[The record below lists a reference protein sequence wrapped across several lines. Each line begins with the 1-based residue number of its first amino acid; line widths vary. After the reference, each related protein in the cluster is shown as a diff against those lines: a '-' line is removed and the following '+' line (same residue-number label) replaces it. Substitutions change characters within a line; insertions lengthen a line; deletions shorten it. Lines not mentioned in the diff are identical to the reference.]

1 MQRPLFVDA
10 PRSADGL
17 RAAFSLYYK
26 GISIDF
32 SLSGP
37 LRQVLLAYADFR
49 RRHGLDNGE
58 SATPGRTDLKA
69 REEEE
74 ALLGNIA
81 AAVLQRA
88 DEAREMLRD
97 YAVMLPQEQNPET
110 GTEALVSPEL
120 RPIAMRGLLDPALRD
135 STWPRDMAWLVIG
148 GMEHA
153 SYANGN
159 RVMVLDVTATATVA
173 GAFGGG
179 VSMSYLV
186 FPRVRVQAANML
198 SASFLMGGP
207 PVFAAYGLG
216 EALCFHLGGGAKVT
230 GMALIHHNREA
241 LGQSF
246 YGVFSP
252 QQRRA
257 AAFTF
262 GKSANG
268 SDYSSKNPH
277 ALSLQPVA
285 CAHLR
290 VSIIWELEQVAGVKE
305 AREFL
310 HRARLSGGLVT
321 GHGEIV
327 LEDSLEA
334 AFDRVGNG
342 YVVTD
347 RRDMLE
353 DKGKNQ
359 AELLVE
365 ALGAQPSAGEDNTMA
380 VRNLPRLCGDHVL

>member
-1 MQRPLFVDA
+1 
-10 PRSADGL
+10 
-17 RAAFSLYYK
+17 
-26 GISIDF
+26 
-32 SLSGP
+32 
-37 LRQVLLAYADFR
+37 
-49 RRHGLDNGE
+49 
-58 SATPGRTDLKA
+58 
-69 REEEE
+69 
-74 ALLGNIA
+74 
-81 AAVLQRA
+81 
-88 DEAREMLRD
+88 
-97 YAVMLPQEQNPET
+97 
-110 GTEALVSPEL
+110 
-120 RPIAMRGLLDPALRD
+120 
-135 STWPRDMAWLVIG
+135 
-148 GMEHA
+148 
-153 SYANGN
+153 
-159 RVMVLDVTATATVA
+159 
-173 GAFGGG
+173 
-179 VSMSYLV
+179 MSYLV

-268 SDYSSKNPH
+268 SAYSSKNPH

-290 VSIIWELEQVAGVKE
+290 VSIIWEREQVAGVKE

-365 ALGAQPSAGEDNTMA
+365 ALGAQPSAGEDNTWLSA
-380 VRNLPRLCGDHVL
+380 TCRGDPAISSFEHRGGARCGYPHAFAEPLVGMVQYRSLRQWRKEADTEEALWRPVWLDDRRGAFVLRQEQTEPEDM

>member
-1 MQRPLFVDA
+1 
-10 PRSADGL
+10 
-17 RAAFSLYYK
+17 
-26 GISIDF
+26 
-32 SLSGP
+32 
-37 LRQVLLAYADFR
+37 
-49 RRHGLDNGE
+49 
-58 SATPGRTDLKA
+58 
-69 REEEE
+69 
-74 ALLGNIA
+74 
-81 AAVLQRA
+81 
-88 DEAREMLRD
+88 
-97 YAVMLPQEQNPET
+97 
-110 GTEALVSPEL
+110 
-120 RPIAMRGLLDPALRD
+120 
-135 STWPRDMAWLVIG
+135 
-148 GMEHA
+148 
-153 SYANGN
+153 
-159 RVMVLDVTATATVA
+159 
-173 GAFGGG
+173 
-179 VSMSYLV
+179 MSYLV

-342 YVVTD
+342 YVVTG

-365 ALGAQPSAGEDNTMA
+365 ALGAQPSAGEDNTWLSA
-380 VRNLPRLCGDHVL
+380 TCLGYAAITSFEHRGGARCGYPHAFAEPLVGMVQYRSLRQWRKEADAEEALWRPVWLDDRRGAFVLRQEQTEPEDM

>member
-1 MQRPLFVDA
+1 
-10 PRSADGL
+10 
-17 RAAFSLYYK
+17 
-26 GISIDF
+26 
-32 SLSGP
+32 
-37 LRQVLLAYADFR
+37 
-49 RRHGLDNGE
+49 
-58 SATPGRTDLKA
+58 
-69 REEEE
+69 
-74 ALLGNIA
+74 
-81 AAVLQRA
+81 
-88 DEAREMLRD
+88 
-97 YAVMLPQEQNPET
+97 
-110 GTEALVSPEL
+110 
-120 RPIAMRGLLDPALRD
+120 
-135 STWPRDMAWLVIG
+135 
-148 GMEHA
+148 
-153 SYANGN
+153 
-159 RVMVLDVTATATVA
+159 
-173 GAFGGG
+173 
-179 VSMSYLV
+179 MSYLV

-290 VSIIWELEQVAGVKE
+290 VSIIWELEQVAGVME

-327 LEDSLEA
+327 LWRPRSIASGTGMSLRTDEICSKTRARIRPNFWWKRWERSLRRARTTHGCPQPASAMRRSRPLSIA
-334 AFDRVGNG
+334 AECAADIH
-342 YVVTD
+342 
-347 RRDMLE
+347 MPL
-353 DKGKNQ
+353 
-359 AELLVE
+359 
-365 ALGAQPSAGEDNTMA
+365 PS
-380 VRNLPRLCGDHVL
+380 L

>member
-1 MQRPLFVDA
+1 
-10 PRSADGL
+10 
-17 RAAFSLYYK
+17 
-26 GISIDF
+26 
-32 SLSGP
+32 
-37 LRQVLLAYADFR
+37 
-49 RRHGLDNGE
+49 
-58 SATPGRTDLKA
+58 
-69 REEEE
+69 
-74 ALLGNIA
+74 
-81 AAVLQRA
+81 
-88 DEAREMLRD
+88 
-97 YAVMLPQEQNPET
+97 
-110 GTEALVSPEL
+110 
-120 RPIAMRGLLDPALRD
+120 
-135 STWPRDMAWLVIG
+135 
-148 GMEHA
+148 
-153 SYANGN
+153 
-159 RVMVLDVTATATVA
+159 
-173 GAFGGG
+173 
-179 VSMSYLV
+179 MSYLV

-262 GKSANG
+262 GKSAN
-268 SDYSSKNPH
+268 DYSSKNTH

-290 VSIIWELEQVAGVKE
+290 VSIIWELEQVAGVVE

-365 ALGAQPSAGEDNTMA
+365 ALGAQPSAGEDNTWLSA
-380 VRNLPRLCGDHVL
+380 TCLGYAAITSFEHRGGARCGYPHAFAEPLVGMVQYRSLRQWRKEADAEEALWRPVWLDDRRGAFVLRQEQTEPEDM

>member
-1 MQRPLFVDA
+1 
-10 PRSADGL
+10 
-17 RAAFSLYYK
+17 
-26 GISIDF
+26 
-32 SLSGP
+32 
-37 LRQVLLAYADFR
+37 
-49 RRHGLDNGE
+49 
-58 SATPGRTDLKA
+58 
-69 REEEE
+69 
-74 ALLGNIA
+74 
-81 AAVLQRA
+81 
-88 DEAREMLRD
+88 
-97 YAVMLPQEQNPET
+97 
-110 GTEALVSPEL
+110 
-120 RPIAMRGLLDPALRD
+120 
-135 STWPRDMAWLVIG
+135 
-148 GMEHA
+148 
-153 SYANGN
+153 
-159 RVMVLDVTATATVA
+159 
-173 GAFGGG
+173 
-179 VSMSYLV
+179 MSYLV
-186 FPRVRVQAANML
+186 FPRVRVQAANL
-198 SASFLMGGP
+198 LTASFLMGGP

-365 ALGAQPSAGEDNTMA
+365 ALGAQPSAGEDNTWLSA
-380 VRNLPRLCGDHVL
+380 TCLGYAAITSFEHRGGARCGYPHAFAEPLVGMVQYRSLRQWRKEADAEEALWRPVWLDDRRGAFVLRQEQTEPEDM

>member
-1 MQRPLFVDA
+1 
-10 PRSADGL
+10 
-17 RAAFSLYYK
+17 
-26 GISIDF
+26 
-32 SLSGP
+32 
-37 LRQVLLAYADFR
+37 
-49 RRHGLDNGE
+49 
-58 SATPGRTDLKA
+58 
-69 REEEE
+69 
-74 ALLGNIA
+74 
-81 AAVLQRA
+81 
-88 DEAREMLRD
+88 
-97 YAVMLPQEQNPET
+97 
-110 GTEALVSPEL
+110 
-120 RPIAMRGLLDPALRD
+120 
-135 STWPRDMAWLVIG
+135 
-148 GMEHA
+148 
-153 SYANGN
+153 
-159 RVMVLDVTATATVA
+159 
-173 GAFGGG
+173 
-179 VSMSYLV
+179 MSYLV

-334 AFDRVGNG
+334 AFDRVGSG

-365 ALGAQPSAGEDNTMA
+365 ALGAQPSAGEDNTWLSA
-380 VRNLPRLCGDHVL
+380 TCRGYAAITSFEHRGGARCGYPHAFAEPLVGMVQYRSLRQWRKEADAEEALWRPVWLDDRRGAFVLRQEQTEPEDM

>member
-1 MQRPLFVDA
+1 
-10 PRSADGL
+10 
-17 RAAFSLYYK
+17 
-26 GISIDF
+26 
-32 SLSGP
+32 
-37 LRQVLLAYADFR
+37 
-49 RRHGLDNGE
+49 
-58 SATPGRTDLKA
+58 
-69 REEEE
+69 
-74 ALLGNIA
+74 
-81 AAVLQRA
+81 
-88 DEAREMLRD
+88 
-97 YAVMLPQEQNPET
+97 
-110 GTEALVSPEL
+110 
-120 RPIAMRGLLDPALRD
+120 
-135 STWPRDMAWLVIG
+135 
-148 GMEHA
+148 
-153 SYANGN
+153 
-159 RVMVLDVTATATVA
+159 
-173 GAFGGG
+173 
-179 VSMSYLV
+179 MSYLV

-365 ALGAQPSAGEDNTMA
+365 ALGAQPSAGEDNTWLSA
-380 VRNLPRLCGDHVL
+380 TCLGYAAITSFEHRGGARCGYPHAFAEPLVGMVQYRSLRQWRKEADAEEALWRPVWLDDRRGAFVLRQEQTEPEDM

>member
-1 MQRPLFVDA
+1 
-10 PRSADGL
+10 
-17 RAAFSLYYK
+17 
-26 GISIDF
+26 
-32 SLSGP
+32 
-37 LRQVLLAYADFR
+37 
-49 RRHGLDNGE
+49 
-58 SATPGRTDLKA
+58 
-69 REEEE
+69 
-74 ALLGNIA
+74 
-81 AAVLQRA
+81 
-88 DEAREMLRD
+88 
-97 YAVMLPQEQNPET
+97 
-110 GTEALVSPEL
+110 
-120 RPIAMRGLLDPALRD
+120 
-135 STWPRDMAWLVIG
+135 
-148 GMEHA
+148 
-153 SYANGN
+153 
-159 RVMVLDVTATATVA
+159 
-173 GAFGGG
+173 
-179 VSMSYLV
+179 MSYLV

-246 YGVFSP
+246 NGVFSP

-262 GKSANG
+262 NKQAFFASKTPPPG

-290 VSIIWELEQVAGVKE
+290 VSIIWELEQVAGMME

-334 AFDRVGNG
+334 AFDRIGNG
-342 YVVTD
+342 YVVKD

-353 DKGKNQ
+353 NRGKNQ

-365 ALGAQPSAGEDNTMA
+365 ALGAQPAAGEDNTWLSA
-380 VRNLPRLCGDHVL
+380 ACLGYAAITPFEHRSGARCGYIHAFAEPLIGMVQYRSLRQWRKEADAEKAFWRPVWLDDRRGAFVLWQEQAEPEDM

>member
-1 MQRPLFVDA
+1 
-10 PRSADGL
+10 
-17 RAAFSLYYK
+17 
-26 GISIDF
+26 
-32 SLSGP
+32 
-37 LRQVLLAYADFR
+37 
-49 RRHGLDNGE
+49 
-58 SATPGRTDLKA
+58 
-69 REEEE
+69 
-74 ALLGNIA
+74 
-81 AAVLQRA
+81 
-88 DEAREMLRD
+88 
-97 YAVMLPQEQNPET
+97 
-110 GTEALVSPEL
+110 
-120 RPIAMRGLLDPALRD
+120 
-135 STWPRDMAWLVIG
+135 
-148 GMEHA
+148 
-153 SYANGN
+153 
-159 RVMVLDVTATATVA
+159 
-173 GAFGGG
+173 
-179 VSMSYLV
+179 MSYLV

-207 PVFAAYGLG
+207 PVFAGLG

-365 ALGAQPSAGEDNTMA
+365 ALGAQPSAGEDNTWLSA
-380 VRNLPRLCGDHVL
+380 TCLGYAAITSFEHRGGARCGYPHAFAEPLVGMVQYRSLRQWRKEADAEEALWRPVWLDDRRGAFVLRQEQTEPEDM

>member
-1 MQRPLFVDA
+1 
-10 PRSADGL
+10 
-17 RAAFSLYYK
+17 
-26 GISIDF
+26 
-32 SLSGP
+32 
-37 LRQVLLAYADFR
+37 
-49 RRHGLDNGE
+49 
-58 SATPGRTDLKA
+58 
-69 REEEE
+69 
-74 ALLGNIA
+74 
-81 AAVLQRA
+81 
-88 DEAREMLRD
+88 
-97 YAVMLPQEQNPET
+97 
-110 GTEALVSPEL
+110 
-120 RPIAMRGLLDPALRD
+120 
-135 STWPRDMAWLVIG
+135 
-148 GMEHA
+148 
-153 SYANGN
+153 
-159 RVMVLDVTATATVA
+159 
-173 GAFGGG
+173 
-179 VSMSYLV
+179 MSYLV

-290 VSIIWELEQVAGVKE
+290 VSIIWELEQVAGVME
-305 AREFL
+305 AREFV

-365 ALGAQPSAGEDNTMA
+365 ALGAQPAAGENNTWLSAACLGYAAITPFEHRGGARSGYTHAFAEPLVGMVQYRSLRQWRKEA
-380 VRNLPRLCGDHVL
+380 DAEEALWRPVWLDDRRGAFVLRQEQTEPEDM

>member
-1 MQRPLFVDA
+1 
-10 PRSADGL
+10 
-17 RAAFSLYYK
+17 
-26 GISIDF
+26 
-32 SLSGP
+32 
-37 LRQVLLAYADFR
+37 
-49 RRHGLDNGE
+49 
-58 SATPGRTDLKA
+58 
-69 REEEE
+69 
-74 ALLGNIA
+74 
-81 AAVLQRA
+81 
-88 DEAREMLRD
+88 
-97 YAVMLPQEQNPET
+97 
-110 GTEALVSPEL
+110 
-120 RPIAMRGLLDPALRD
+120 
-135 STWPRDMAWLVIG
+135 
-148 GMEHA
+148 
-153 SYANGN
+153 
-159 RVMVLDVTATATVA
+159 
-173 GAFGGG
+173 
-179 VSMSYLV
+179 MSYLV

-365 ALGAQPSAGEDNTMA
+365 ALGAQPSAGEDNTWLSA
-380 VRNLPRLCGDHVL
+380 TCLGYAAITSFEHRGGARCGYPHAFAEPLVGMVQYRSLRQWRKEADAEEALWRPVWLDDRRGAFVLRQEQAEPEDM

>member
-1 MQRPLFVDA
+1 
-10 PRSADGL
+10 
-17 RAAFSLYYK
+17 
-26 GISIDF
+26 
-32 SLSGP
+32 
-37 LRQVLLAYADFR
+37 
-49 RRHGLDNGE
+49 
-58 SATPGRTDLKA
+58 
-69 REEEE
+69 
-74 ALLGNIA
+74 
-81 AAVLQRA
+81 
-88 DEAREMLRD
+88 
-97 YAVMLPQEQNPET
+97 
-110 GTEALVSPEL
+110 
-120 RPIAMRGLLDPALRD
+120 
-135 STWPRDMAWLVIG
+135 
-148 GMEHA
+148 
-153 SYANGN
+153 
-159 RVMVLDVTATATVA
+159 
-173 GAFGGG
+173 
-179 VSMSYLV
+179 MSYLV

-230 GMALIHHNREA
+230 GMALIRHHREA

-246 YGVFSP
+246 YGVVSP

-365 ALGAQPSAGEDNTMA
+365 ALGAQPSAGEDNTWLSATCLGYAAITSFEHRGGARCGFPHA
-380 VRNLPRLCGDHVL
+380 VAEPLVGMGQYRALRQWRKEADTEEALWRPVWLDDRRGAFVLRQEQTEPEDM

>member
-1 MQRPLFVDA
+1 
-10 PRSADGL
+10 
-17 RAAFSLYYK
+17 
-26 GISIDF
+26 
-32 SLSGP
+32 
-37 LRQVLLAYADFR
+37 
-49 RRHGLDNGE
+49 
-58 SATPGRTDLKA
+58 
-69 REEEE
+69 
-74 ALLGNIA
+74 
-81 AAVLQRA
+81 
-88 DEAREMLRD
+88 
-97 YAVMLPQEQNPET
+97 
-110 GTEALVSPEL
+110 
-120 RPIAMRGLLDPALRD
+120 
-135 STWPRDMAWLVIG
+135 
-148 GMEHA
+148 
-153 SYANGN
+153 
-159 RVMVLDVTATATVA
+159 
-173 GAFGGG
+173 
-179 VSMSYLV
+179 MSYLV

-216 EALCFHLGGGAKVT
+216 EALCFHLGGGAKGT

-290 VSIIWELEQVAGVKE
+290 VSIIWELEQVAGVVE

-365 ALGAQPSAGEDNTMA
+365 ALGAQPSAGEDNTWLSA
-380 VRNLPRLCGDHVL
+380 TCLGYAAITSFEHRGGARCGYPHAFAEPLVGMVQYRSLRQWRKEADAEEALWRPVWLDDRRGAFVLRQEQTEPEDM

>member
-1 MQRPLFVDA
+1 
-10 PRSADGL
+10 
-17 RAAFSLYYK
+17 
-26 GISIDF
+26 
-32 SLSGP
+32 
-37 LRQVLLAYADFR
+37 
-49 RRHGLDNGE
+49 
-58 SATPGRTDLKA
+58 
-69 REEEE
+69 
-74 ALLGNIA
+74 
-81 AAVLQRA
+81 
-88 DEAREMLRD
+88 
-97 YAVMLPQEQNPET
+97 
-110 GTEALVSPEL
+110 
-120 RPIAMRGLLDPALRD
+120 
-135 STWPRDMAWLVIG
+135 
-148 GMEHA
+148 
-153 SYANGN
+153 
-159 RVMVLDVTATATVA
+159 
-173 GAFGGG
+173 
-179 VSMSYLV
+179 MSYLV

-365 ALGAQPSAGEDNTMA
+365 ALGAQPAAGEDNTWLSA
-380 VRNLPRLCGDHVL
+380 TCLGYAAITSFEHRGGARCGYPHAFAEPLVGMVQYRSLRQWRKEADAEEALWRPVWLDDRRGAFVLRQEQTEPEDM

>member
-1 MQRPLFVDA
+1 
-10 PRSADGL
+10 
-17 RAAFSLYYK
+17 
-26 GISIDF
+26 
-32 SLSGP
+32 
-37 LRQVLLAYADFR
+37 
-49 RRHGLDNGE
+49 
-58 SATPGRTDLKA
+58 
-69 REEEE
+69 
-74 ALLGNIA
+74 
-81 AAVLQRA
+81 
-88 DEAREMLRD
+88 
-97 YAVMLPQEQNPET
+97 
-110 GTEALVSPEL
+110 
-120 RPIAMRGLLDPALRD
+120 
-135 STWPRDMAWLVIG
+135 
-148 GMEHA
+148 
-153 SYANGN
+153 
-159 RVMVLDVTATATVA
+159 
-173 GAFGGG
+173 
-179 VSMSYLV
+179 MSYLV

-230 GMALIHHNREA
+230 GMSLIHHNREA

-365 ALGAQPSAGEDNTMA
+365 ALGAQPSAGEDNTWLSA
-380 VRNLPRLCGDHVL
+380 TCLGYAAITSFEHRGGARCGYPHAFAEPLVGMVQYRSLRQWRKEADAEEALWRPVWLDDRRGAFVLRQEQTEPEDM

>member
-1 MQRPLFVDA
+1 
-10 PRSADGL
+10 
-17 RAAFSLYYK
+17 
-26 GISIDF
+26 
-32 SLSGP
+32 
-37 LRQVLLAYADFR
+37 
-49 RRHGLDNGE
+49 
-58 SATPGRTDLKA
+58 
-69 REEEE
+69 
-74 ALLGNIA
+74 
-81 AAVLQRA
+81 
-88 DEAREMLRD
+88 
-97 YAVMLPQEQNPET
+97 
-110 GTEALVSPEL
+110 
-120 RPIAMRGLLDPALRD
+120 
-135 STWPRDMAWLVIG
+135 
-148 GMEHA
+148 
-153 SYANGN
+153 
-159 RVMVLDVTATATVA
+159 
-173 GAFGGG
+173 
-179 VSMSYLV
+179 MSYLV

-365 ALGAQPSAGEDNTMA
+365 ALGAQPSAGEDNTWLSA
-380 VRNLPRLCGDHVL
+380 TCLGYAAITSFEHRGGARCGYPHAFAEPLVGMVQYRSLRQWRKEADAEEALWRPVWLDDRRGAIVLRQEQTEPEDM

>member
-1 MQRPLFVDA
+1 
-10 PRSADGL
+10 
-17 RAAFSLYYK
+17 
-26 GISIDF
+26 
-32 SLSGP
+32 
-37 LRQVLLAYADFR
+37 
-49 RRHGLDNGE
+49 
-58 SATPGRTDLKA
+58 
-69 REEEE
+69 
-74 ALLGNIA
+74 
-81 AAVLQRA
+81 
-88 DEAREMLRD
+88 
-97 YAVMLPQEQNPET
+97 
-110 GTEALVSPEL
+110 
-120 RPIAMRGLLDPALRD
+120 
-135 STWPRDMAWLVIG
+135 
-148 GMEHA
+148 
-153 SYANGN
+153 
-159 RVMVLDVTATATVA
+159 
-173 GAFGGG
+173 
-179 VSMSYLV
+179 MSYLV

-241 LGQSF
+241 LGHSF

-290 VSIIWELEQVAGVKE
+290 VSIIWKLEQVAGVME

-365 ALGAQPSAGEDNTMA
+365 VLGAQPAAGEDNTWLSA
-380 VRNLPRLCGDHVL
+380 ACLGYAAITPFEHRSGARCGYIHAFAEPLVGMVQYRSLRQWRKEADAEEALWRPVWLDDRRGAFVLRQEQAEPEDM

>member
-1 MQRPLFVDA
+1 
-10 PRSADGL
+10 
-17 RAAFSLYYK
+17 
-26 GISIDF
+26 
-32 SLSGP
+32 
-37 LRQVLLAYADFR
+37 
-49 RRHGLDNGE
+49 
-58 SATPGRTDLKA
+58 
-69 REEEE
+69 
-74 ALLGNIA
+74 
-81 AAVLQRA
+81 
-88 DEAREMLRD
+88 
-97 YAVMLPQEQNPET
+97 
-110 GTEALVSPEL
+110 
-120 RPIAMRGLLDPALRD
+120 
-135 STWPRDMAWLVIG
+135 
-148 GMEHA
+148 
-153 SYANGN
+153 
-159 RVMVLDVTATATVA
+159 
-173 GAFGGG
+173 
-179 VSMSYLV
+179 MSYLV

-353 DKGKNQ
+353 DKGTNQ

-365 ALGAQPSAGEDNTMA
+365 ALGAQPSAGEDNTWLSA
-380 VRNLPRLCGDHVL
+380 TCLGYAAITSFEHRGGARCGYPHAFAEPLVGMVQYRSLRQWRKEADAEEALWRPVWLDDRRGAFVLRQEQTEPEDM

>member
-1 MQRPLFVDA
+1 M
-10 PRSADGL
+10 
-17 RAAFSLYYK
+17 
-26 GISIDF
+26 
-32 SLSGP
+32 
-37 LRQVLLAYADFR
+37 
-49 RRHGLDNGE
+49 N
-58 SATPGRTDLKA
+58 
-69 REEEE
+69 
-74 ALLGNIA
+74 
-81 AAVLQRA
+81 
-88 DEAREMLRD
+88 
-97 YAVMLPQEQNPET
+97 
-110 GTEALVSPEL
+110 
-120 RPIAMRGLLDPALRD
+120 
-135 STWPRDMAWLVIG
+135 
-148 GMEHA
+148 
-153 SYANGN
+153 
-159 RVMVLDVTATATVA
+159 
-173 GAFGGG
+173 
-179 VSMSYLV
+179 YLV

-290 VSIIWELEQVAGVKE
+290 VSIIWELEQVAGVME

-327 LEDSLEA
+327 LEDSLTS
-334 AFDRVGNG
+334 AFARVGNG
-342 YVVTD
+342 YAVMD
-347 RRDMLE
+347 RRDLLE
-353 DKGKNQ
+353 NKNNKNKNQ
-359 AELLVE
+359 ANLLVE
-365 ALGAQPSAGEDNTMA
+365 ALGMQPAAEGNDTWLSAACLGYAAITPFEHRGG
-380 VRNLPRLCGDHVL
+380 VRCGYTHAFAEPLVGMVQYRSLRQRRKEADAKKNLQSPTWEEETLWRPVWLDDRRGAFVLRQEQTEPEEM

>member
-1 MQRPLFVDA
+1 
-10 PRSADGL
+10 
-17 RAAFSLYYK
+17 
-26 GISIDF
+26 
-32 SLSGP
+32 
-37 LRQVLLAYADFR
+37 
-49 RRHGLDNGE
+49 
-58 SATPGRTDLKA
+58 
-69 REEEE
+69 
-74 ALLGNIA
+74 
-81 AAVLQRA
+81 
-88 DEAREMLRD
+88 
-97 YAVMLPQEQNPET
+97 
-110 GTEALVSPEL
+110 
-120 RPIAMRGLLDPALRD
+120 
-135 STWPRDMAWLVIG
+135 
-148 GMEHA
+148 
-153 SYANGN
+153 
-159 RVMVLDVTATATVA
+159 
-173 GAFGGG
+173 
-179 VSMSYLV
+179 MSYLV
-186 FPRVRVQAANML
+186 FPRVRVQAATML
-198 SASFLMGGP
+198 AAAFLMGGP

-365 ALGAQPSAGEDNTMA
+365 ALGAQPSAGEDNTWLSA
-380 VRNLPRLCGDHVL
+380 TCLGYAAITSFEHRGGARCGYPHAFAEPLVGMVQYRSLRQWRKEADTEEALWRPVWLDDRRGAFVLRQEQTEPEDM

>member
-1 MQRPLFVDA
+1 
-10 PRSADGL
+10 
-17 RAAFSLYYK
+17 
-26 GISIDF
+26 
-32 SLSGP
+32 
-37 LRQVLLAYADFR
+37 
-49 RRHGLDNGE
+49 
-58 SATPGRTDLKA
+58 
-69 REEEE
+69 
-74 ALLGNIA
+74 
-81 AAVLQRA
+81 
-88 DEAREMLRD
+88 
-97 YAVMLPQEQNPET
+97 
-110 GTEALVSPEL
+110 
-120 RPIAMRGLLDPALRD
+120 
-135 STWPRDMAWLVIG
+135 
-148 GMEHA
+148 
-153 SYANGN
+153 
-159 RVMVLDVTATATVA
+159 
-173 GAFGGG
+173 
-179 VSMSYLV
+179 MSYLV

-216 EALCFHLGGGAKVT
+216 EALCFHVGGGAKVT

-290 VSIIWELEQVAGVKE
+290 VSIIWKLEQAAGVME

-365 ALGAQPSAGEDNTMA
+365 VLGAQPAAGEDNTWLSA
-380 VRNLPRLCGDHVL
+380 ACLGYAAITPFEHRSGARCGYIHAFAEPLVGMVQYRSLRQWRKEANAEEALWRPVWLDDRRGAFVLRQEQAEPEDM

>member
-1 MQRPLFVDA
+1 M
-10 PRSADGL
+10 
-17 RAAFSLYYK
+17 
-26 GISIDF
+26 
-32 SLSGP
+32 
-37 LRQVLLAYADFR
+37 
-49 RRHGLDNGE
+49 
-58 SATPGRTDLKA
+58 T
-69 REEEE
+69 
-74 ALLGNIA
+74 
-81 AAVLQRA
+81 
-88 DEAREMLRD
+88 
-97 YAVMLPQEQNPET
+97 
-110 GTEALVSPEL
+110 
-120 RPIAMRGLLDPALRD
+120 
-135 STWPRDMAWLVIG
+135 
-148 GMEHA
+148 
-153 SYANGN
+153 
-159 RVMVLDVTATATVA
+159 
-173 GAFGGG
+173 
-179 VSMSYLV
+179 YLV

-198 SASFLMGGP
+198 AASFLIGGP

-262 GKSANG
+262 GNSANG
-268 SDYSSKNPH
+268 SDYSSKNAH

-290 VSIIWELEQVAGVKE
+290 VSVIWEMEQVMDEVK
-305 AREFL
+305 ARDFL

-327 LEDSLEA
+327 LEDSLKA

-342 YVVTD
+342 YVIKD
-347 RRDMLE
+347 RRDLLE
-353 DKGKNQ
+353 SRNKHQ

-365 ALGAQPSAGEDNTMA
+365 ALGTQPVTGEDNTWLSA
-380 VRNLPRLCGDHVL
+380 TCVGYAAITPFEHRGGVRGGYAHAFAEPLVGMVQYRSLRQWREESDVEEALWRPVWLDDRPGAFVLRQEEVELEDM

>member
-1 MQRPLFVDA
+1 
-10 PRSADGL
+10 
-17 RAAFSLYYK
+17 
-26 GISIDF
+26 
-32 SLSGP
+32 
-37 LRQVLLAYADFR
+37 
-49 RRHGLDNGE
+49 
-58 SATPGRTDLKA
+58 
-69 REEEE
+69 
-74 ALLGNIA
+74 
-81 AAVLQRA
+81 
-88 DEAREMLRD
+88 
-97 YAVMLPQEQNPET
+97 
-110 GTEALVSPEL
+110 
-120 RPIAMRGLLDPALRD
+120 
-135 STWPRDMAWLVIG
+135 
-148 GMEHA
+148 
-153 SYANGN
+153 
-159 RVMVLDVTATATVA
+159 
-173 GAFGGG
+173 
-179 VSMSYLV
+179 MSYLV

-365 ALGAQPSAGEDNTMA
+365 ALGAQPSGGEDNTWLSA
-380 VRNLPRLCGDHVL
+380 TCLGYAAITSFEHRGGARCGYPHAFAEPLVGMVQYRSLRQWRKEADAEEALWRPVWLDDRRGAFVLRQEQTEPEDM

>member
-1 MQRPLFVDA
+1 
-10 PRSADGL
+10 
-17 RAAFSLYYK
+17 
-26 GISIDF
+26 
-32 SLSGP
+32 
-37 LRQVLLAYADFR
+37 
-49 RRHGLDNGE
+49 
-58 SATPGRTDLKA
+58 
-69 REEEE
+69 
-74 ALLGNIA
+74 
-81 AAVLQRA
+81 
-88 DEAREMLRD
+88 
-97 YAVMLPQEQNPET
+97 
-110 GTEALVSPEL
+110 
-120 RPIAMRGLLDPALRD
+120 
-135 STWPRDMAWLVIG
+135 
-148 GMEHA
+148 
-153 SYANGN
+153 
-159 RVMVLDVTATATVA
+159 
-173 GAFGGG
+173 
-179 VSMSYLV
+179 MSYLV

-353 DKGKNQ
+353 DKGKNFWWKRWERSLRRARTTHGCPQ
-359 AELLVE
+359 PASAMRRSRPLSIAAERAADIHMPLPSLWSAWCNTVPC
-365 ALGAQPSAGEDNTMA
+365 ASGGRKRMRKRLSGVPCGWMIGGAHSCCGKNK
-380 VRNLPRLCGDHVL
+380 RNLRICKEIPSWQRK

>member
-1 MQRPLFVDA
+1 
-10 PRSADGL
+10 
-17 RAAFSLYYK
+17 
-26 GISIDF
+26 
-32 SLSGP
+32 
-37 LRQVLLAYADFR
+37 
-49 RRHGLDNGE
+49 
-58 SATPGRTDLKA
+58 
-69 REEEE
+69 
-74 ALLGNIA
+74 
-81 AAVLQRA
+81 
-88 DEAREMLRD
+88 
-97 YAVMLPQEQNPET
+97 
-110 GTEALVSPEL
+110 
-120 RPIAMRGLLDPALRD
+120 
-135 STWPRDMAWLVIG
+135 
-148 GMEHA
+148 
-153 SYANGN
+153 
-159 RVMVLDVTATATVA
+159 
-173 GAFGGG
+173 
-179 VSMSYLV
+179 MSYLV

-230 GMALIHHNREA
+230 GMALIHHHREA

-365 ALGAQPSAGEDNTMA
+365 ALGAQPSAGEDNTWLSA
-380 VRNLPRLCGDHVL
+380 TCLGYAAITSFEHRGGARCGYPHAFAEPLVGMVQYRSLRQWRKEADAEEALWRPVWLDDRRGAFVLRQEQTEPEDM

>member
-159 RVMVLDVTATATVA
+159 RVMVLDVTGNRDGC

>member
-1 MQRPLFVDA
+1 M
-10 PRSADGL
+10 
-17 RAAFSLYYK
+17 
-26 GISIDF
+26 
-32 SLSGP
+32 
-37 LRQVLLAYADFR
+37 
-49 RRHGLDNGE
+49 
-58 SATPGRTDLKA
+58 
-69 REEEE
+69 
-74 ALLGNIA
+74 
-81 AAVLQRA
+81 
-88 DEAREMLRD
+88 
-97 YAVMLPQEQNPET
+97 
-110 GTEALVSPEL
+110 
-120 RPIAMRGLLDPALRD
+120 
-135 STWPRDMAWLVIG
+135 
-148 GMEHA
+148 
-153 SYANGN
+153 
-159 RVMVLDVTATATVA
+159 
-173 GAFGGG
+173 
-179 VSMSYLV
+179 
-186 FPRVRVQAANML
+186 
-198 SASFLMGGP
+198 
-207 PVFAAYGLG
+207 
-216 EALCFHLGGGAKVT
+216 T

-290 VSIIWELEQVAGVKE
+290 VSIIWKLEQVAGVME

-365 ALGAQPSAGEDNTMA
+365 VLGAQPAAGEDNTWLSA
-380 VRNLPRLCGDHVL
+380 ACLGYAAITPFEHRSGARCGYIHAFAEPLVGMVQYRSLRQWRKEADAEEALWRPVWLDDRRGAFVLRQEQAEPEDM

>member
-1 MQRPLFVDA
+1 
-10 PRSADGL
+10 
-17 RAAFSLYYK
+17 
-26 GISIDF
+26 
-32 SLSGP
+32 
-37 LRQVLLAYADFR
+37 
-49 RRHGLDNGE
+49 
-58 SATPGRTDLKA
+58 
-69 REEEE
+69 
-74 ALLGNIA
+74 
-81 AAVLQRA
+81 
-88 DEAREMLRD
+88 
-97 YAVMLPQEQNPET
+97 
-110 GTEALVSPEL
+110 
-120 RPIAMRGLLDPALRD
+120 
-135 STWPRDMAWLVIG
+135 
-148 GMEHA
+148 
-153 SYANGN
+153 
-159 RVMVLDVTATATVA
+159 
-173 GAFGGG
+173 
-179 VSMSYLV
+179 MSYLV

-327 LEDSLEA
+327 LEESLEA

-365 ALGAQPSAGEDNTMA
+365 ALGAQPSAGEDNTWLSA
-380 VRNLPRLCGDHVL
+380 TCLGYAAITSFEHRGGARCGYPHAFAEPLVGMVQYRSLRQWRKEADAEEALWRPVWLDDRRGAFVLRQEQTEPEDM

>member
-1 MQRPLFVDA
+1 
-10 PRSADGL
+10 
-17 RAAFSLYYK
+17 
-26 GISIDF
+26 
-32 SLSGP
+32 
-37 LRQVLLAYADFR
+37 
-49 RRHGLDNGE
+49 
-58 SATPGRTDLKA
+58 
-69 REEEE
+69 
-74 ALLGNIA
+74 
-81 AAVLQRA
+81 
-88 DEAREMLRD
+88 
-97 YAVMLPQEQNPET
+97 
-110 GTEALVSPEL
+110 
-120 RPIAMRGLLDPALRD
+120 
-135 STWPRDMAWLVIG
+135 
-148 GMEHA
+148 
-153 SYANGN
+153 
-159 RVMVLDVTATATVA
+159 
-173 GAFGGG
+173 
-179 VSMSYLV
+179 MSYLV

-290 VSIIWELEQVAGVKE
+290 VSIIWELEQVAGVME

-327 LEDSLEA
+327 LEESLEA

-365 ALGAQPSAGEDNTMA
+365 ALGAQPSAGEDNTWLSA
-380 VRNLPRLCGDHVL
+380 ACLGYAAITSFEHRGGVRCGYIHAFAEPLIGMVQYRSLRQWRKEADAEEALWRPVWLDDRRGAFVLRQEQAEPEDM

>member
-1 MQRPLFVDA
+1 
-10 PRSADGL
+10 
-17 RAAFSLYYK
+17 
-26 GISIDF
+26 
-32 SLSGP
+32 
-37 LRQVLLAYADFR
+37 
-49 RRHGLDNGE
+49 
-58 SATPGRTDLKA
+58 
-69 REEEE
+69 
-74 ALLGNIA
+74 
-81 AAVLQRA
+81 
-88 DEAREMLRD
+88 
-97 YAVMLPQEQNPET
+97 
-110 GTEALVSPEL
+110 
-120 RPIAMRGLLDPALRD
+120 
-135 STWPRDMAWLVIG
+135 
-148 GMEHA
+148 
-153 SYANGN
+153 
-159 RVMVLDVTATATVA
+159 
-173 GAFGGG
+173 
-179 VSMSYLV
+179 MSYLV

-241 LGQSF
+241 LGLSF

-365 ALGAQPSAGEDNTMA
+365 ALGAQPSAGEDNTWLSA
-380 VRNLPRLCGDHVL
+380 TCLGYAAITSFEHRGGARCGYPHAFAEPLVGMVQYRSLRQWRKEADAEEALWRPVWLDDRRGAFVLRQEQTEPEDM

>member
-1 MQRPLFVDA
+1 
-10 PRSADGL
+10 
-17 RAAFSLYYK
+17 
-26 GISIDF
+26 
-32 SLSGP
+32 
-37 LRQVLLAYADFR
+37 
-49 RRHGLDNGE
+49 
-58 SATPGRTDLKA
+58 
-69 REEEE
+69 
-74 ALLGNIA
+74 
-81 AAVLQRA
+81 
-88 DEAREMLRD
+88 
-97 YAVMLPQEQNPET
+97 
-110 GTEALVSPEL
+110 
-120 RPIAMRGLLDPALRD
+120 
-135 STWPRDMAWLVIG
+135 
-148 GMEHA
+148 
-153 SYANGN
+153 
-159 RVMVLDVTATATVA
+159 
-173 GAFGGG
+173 
-179 VSMSYLV
+179 MSYLV

-310 HRARLSGGLVT
+310 YRARLSGGLVT

-365 ALGAQPSAGEDNTMA
+365 ALGAQPSAGEDNTWLSA
-380 VRNLPRLCGDHVL
+380 TCLGYAAITSFEHRGGARCGYPHAFAEPLVGMVQYRSLRQWRKEADAEEALWRPVWLDDRRGAFVLRQEQTEPEDM

>member
-1 MQRPLFVDA
+1 
-10 PRSADGL
+10 
-17 RAAFSLYYK
+17 
-26 GISIDF
+26 
-32 SLSGP
+32 
-37 LRQVLLAYADFR
+37 
-49 RRHGLDNGE
+49 
-58 SATPGRTDLKA
+58 
-69 REEEE
+69 
-74 ALLGNIA
+74 
-81 AAVLQRA
+81 
-88 DEAREMLRD
+88 
-97 YAVMLPQEQNPET
+97 
-110 GTEALVSPEL
+110 
-120 RPIAMRGLLDPALRD
+120 
-135 STWPRDMAWLVIG
+135 
-148 GMEHA
+148 
-153 SYANGN
+153 
-159 RVMVLDVTATATVA
+159 
-173 GAFGGG
+173 
-179 VSMSYLV
+179 MSYLV

-252 QQRRA
+252 QQRLA

-365 ALGAQPSAGEDNTMA
+365 ALGAQPSAGEDNTWLSA
-380 VRNLPRLCGDHVL
+380 TCLGYAAITSFEHRGGARCGYPHAFAEPLVGMVQYRSLRQWRKEADAEEALWRPVWLDDRRGAFVLRQEQTEPEDM

>member
-1 MQRPLFVDA
+1 
-10 PRSADGL
+10 
-17 RAAFSLYYK
+17 
-26 GISIDF
+26 
-32 SLSGP
+32 
-37 LRQVLLAYADFR
+37 
-49 RRHGLDNGE
+49 
-58 SATPGRTDLKA
+58 
-69 REEEE
+69 
-74 ALLGNIA
+74 
-81 AAVLQRA
+81 
-88 DEAREMLRD
+88 
-97 YAVMLPQEQNPET
+97 
-110 GTEALVSPEL
+110 
-120 RPIAMRGLLDPALRD
+120 
-135 STWPRDMAWLVIG
+135 
-148 GMEHA
+148 
-153 SYANGN
+153 
-159 RVMVLDVTATATVA
+159 
-173 GAFGGG
+173 
-179 VSMSYLV
+179 MSYLV

-198 SASFLMGGP
+198 AASVLMGGP

-365 ALGAQPSAGEDNTMA
+365 ALGAQPSAGEDNTWLSA
-380 VRNLPRLCGDHVL
+380 TCLGYAAITSFEHRGGARCGYPHAFAEPLVGMVQYRSLRQWRKEADTEEALWRPVWLDDRRGAFVLRQEQTEPEDM